1 MPAAAAARRPR
12 PGSRGTR
19 RRPPAPRA
27 RRGPA
32 SRGGAGSSW
41 RRPRSAGRGR
51 SNGFDSR
58 WRARVRSQRTSSRAP
73 TRSRE
78 ASSSWLGI
86 RTARGS
92 PAISSPASR
101 RASRRSVSTRSV
113 APRGISPG
121 AQTMQST
128 PSSSFGERQPKAG
141 RSRLIDQSR
150 RPGKIGDE
158 VGDPSLLSRQPLVPV
173 LASENVEDGGP
184 DLRNVDVKGRP
195 GRHLHNCGGPK
206 AASPVLTRGT
216 YERVPTEPCRPSAS
230 TAIGSRS
237 APGLERTAPCESRS
251 GTAADRSRPH
261 TAASTAPRL
270 SHPRRRP
277 TVSVSRKRREEV
289 TRRGRAGRVAT
300 GWEGAHRD
308 KLALVASGHPS
319 AEPQLV
325 RQVVRCEGFQEPAQ
339 GSGPSGRRG

>member
-195 GRHLHNCGGPK
+195 GPNLGRGRHLHNCGGPK

-230 TAIGSRS
+230 TAIGSSQDAWAISRF
-237 APGLERTAPCESRS
+237 GLRVGARCDS
-251 GTAADRSRPH
+251 GLTSDSV
-261 TAASTAPRL
+261 RL
-270 SHPRRRP
+270 DLR
-277 TVSVSRKRREEV
+277 
-289 TRRGRAGRVAT
+289 
-300 GWEGAHRD
+300 
-308 KLALVASGHPS
+308 
-319 AEPQLV
+319 
-325 RQVVRCEGFQEPAQ
+325 
-339 GSGPSGRRG
+339 